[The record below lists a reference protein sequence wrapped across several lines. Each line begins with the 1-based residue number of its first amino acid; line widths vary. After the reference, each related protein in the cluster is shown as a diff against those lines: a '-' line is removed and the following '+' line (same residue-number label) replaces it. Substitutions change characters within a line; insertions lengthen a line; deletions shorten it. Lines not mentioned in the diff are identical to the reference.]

1 MGMAASS
8 PEDKVLNQISV
19 PNRILALSKKI
30 AVDNER
36 KGALSKVKDRAAQG
50 LASQFSNDK
59 IKRSL
64 GVGGGKRR
72 KIKSKKRTK
81 RRKQKPKRR
90 KNHTK
95 NNHTKK
101 NHTKKTRTKKNR
113 NKKNRTKKNRNK
125 KNRTRKRR

>member
-8 PEDKVLNQISV
+8 PSSPGDKVLKKISV
-19 PNRILALSKKI
+19 PNRIVALSKKI
-30 AVDNER
+30 AVANEE

-50 LASQFSNDK
+50 LASQFSDEK

-72 KIKSKKRTK
+72 KKKSKKRTK
-81 RRKQKPKRR
+81 RRKQKTKRR

-101 NHTKKTRTKKNR
+101 NHTKKTRTR
-113 NKKNRTKKNRNK
+113 KNRTK